1 MIRRLLDWA
10 PDNPAF
16 PDLRFTGFAAFN
28 HTPAEL
34 IAMGDRRGLK
44 LVGLYGMSEV
54 QALLSRQS
62 EDAPAAERAKGGGRL
77 VSARAAM
84 RVRDPESGKL
94 LAPGEAGELE
104 FKGPSLL
111 KEYFGNP
118 EATQEAFTE
127 DGWLRTG
134 DLGRMEPDGR
144 FQYLT
149 RMGDVLRL
157 GGFLVSPA
165 EVEDYLQR
173 DPSVAVAQVVAVQTA
188 AGSRAVGFVTQTAG
202 AQLDEAALLAHLKAG
217 IAAYKV
223 PKRIVALDEMPTTS
237 GPNGVKIQRARLRR
251 MAAELLGG

>member
-28 HTPAEL
+28 HT
-34 IAMGDRRGLK
+34 
-44 LVGLYGMSEV
+44 
-54 QALLSRQS
+54 
-62 EDAPAAERAKGGGRL
+62 
-77 VSARAAM
+77 
-84 RVRDPESGKL
+84 
-94 LAPGEAGELE
+94 
-104 FKGPSLL
+104 
-111 KEYFGNP
+111 
-118 EATQEAFTE
+118 
-127 DGWLRTG
+127 
-134 DLGRMEPDGR
+134 
-144 FQYLT
+144 
-149 RMGDVLRL
+149 
-157 GGFLVSPA
+157 PA

-188 AGSRAVGFVTQTAG
+188 AGSRAVGFVTLTAG
-202 AQLDEAALLAHLKAG
+202 AQFDEAALLAHLKAG